1 MDLFPIIQDLQIKVC
16 KSSEL
21 FGNTYTLRWVQY
33 SAHSSKLTQPWKI
46 HHFDGIKQEK
56 EGISIAMLVSGSV
69 YRMYFLG
76 F

>member
-56 EGISIAMLVSGSV
+56 
-69 YRMYFLG
+69 
-76 F
+76 